1 LAIRCRVQYP
11 TAALDAD
18 ASTDERDTCREFS
31 RSGVVVAAGAG
42 AVAAAAVVAWVP
54 APTIAAVST
63 VAVNSAH

>member
-18 ASTDERDTCREFS
+18 ASTDERDTCRELS
-31 RSGVVVAAGAG
+31 RSGVVVAAG
-42 AVAAAAVVAWVP
+42 AVAAAAVVAWAP
-54 APTIAAVST
+54 APAIAAVST